1 MIAFDSSF
9 LIDYLDGEPA
19 TADLLGR
26 LERPEYYAPTIVLY
40 EIYEGAARYGGDSI
54 ETARGSLDWLQ
65 PLSFTH
71 DAAVE
76 AARVNT
82 ELRADGSPINA
93 GDVLVAGVCRHYG
106 ASIVTRD
113 SHFELVDG
121 LETISY

>member
-9 LIDYLDGEPA
+9 LIDYLDGEQSA
-19 TADLLGR
+19 ADLLDR
-26 LERPEYYAPTIVLY
+26 LDRPEYYAPTIVLY
-40 EIYEGAARYGGDSI
+40 EIYEGAASYDSDSI
-54 ETARGSLDWLQ
+54 ETARRSFDWLQ

-76 AARVNT
+76 AARVNA

-113 SHFELVDG
+113 SHFDLVDD